1 MTRQEQQR
9 PASGKRDSSREMSA
23 FAGGRKVRMGLATK
37 IMLPVTA
44 LVAAVIVIFGAV
56 VYARLADGLDEELD
70 RTGVFAA
77 RLAATPEIDS
87 WVDSYNT
94 VDDLRKRLAEIE
106 AEFAV
111 ARGVIDGGAGKTAGE
126 REVAQKLARYDEAQ
140 RAFNRRRLE
149 RLRGSEGAIDVL
161 ITNAADQL
169 VATATGLTGARLE
182 PWHRAP
188 AVGDTV
194 VESVLFKPTGG
205 GEVHARTFTHPILNR
220 RKEVV
225 GRATVIFSEENLEAQ
240 LADLRGKII
249 GFCVLGALACGAV
262 AFFTARFNTNSLK
275 RLLKDIEA
283 VAGGDLA
290 HRTHARSHD
299 EIGVVAVTFDSM
311 TRSLERAELMRQ
323 DLELKEHEVEVARE
337 VQDRLFPAALPKPAG
352 LLLDAK
358 NRLAGALSSD
368 LFDVLP
374 TQGSR
379 VTLLVMTTAGRG
391 VPAAI
396 VLSMA
401 RSLARSAAEHES
413 EPRRIL
419 IALNRLLSPDLRRG
433 FYVSAL
439 CASIDPQSGEAV
451 VASAGSRAP
460 ALHFVAAQGG
470 LRAVQPDGIALGI
483 DKGPV
488 FEKSLQEARF
498 TLQSGDALLVST
510 EGVFQLAGQD
520 GAPVGDTGFKKL
532 VLAEA
537 KAGDFG
543 ELAPRVIAA
552 LEAKLGTDPGDFD
565 ATVVSAVRL

>member
-1 MTRQEQQR
+1 M
-9 PASGKRDSSREMSA
+9 SSL
-23 FAGGRKVRMGLATK
+23 AGGRKVRVGLALK

-44 LVAAVIVIFGAV
+44 LVALVIVVFGAV

-87 WVDSYNT
+87 WLEAYNT

-111 ARGVIDGGAGKTAGE
+111 ARGVVEGAAGATAGE
-126 REVAQKLARYDEAQ
+126 REVAAKLGRYDEAQ

-149 RLRGSEGAIDVL
+149 RLRGLEGALDVL
-161 ITNAADQL
+161 ITNSADEL
-169 VATATGLTGARLE
+169 VATASGLRGARLE
-182 PWHRAP
+182 PWHRRI
-188 AVGDTV
+188 VGDTT
-194 VESVLFKPTGG
+194 VESVVFKPAGG
-205 GEVHARTFTHPILNR
+205 ADVRARTFTHPVLNR
-220 RKEVV
+220 RKETV
-225 GRATVIFSEENLEAQ
+225 GRATVVFSEESLEAQ
-240 LADLRGKII
+240 LEDLRAKII
-249 GFCVLGALACGAV
+249 GFCILGALAAGAV
-262 AFFTARFNTNSLK
+262 AFFTARFVTAPLK
-275 RLLKDIEA
+275 RLLRDIEA
-283 VAGGDLA
+283 VAAGDLA
-290 HRTHARSHD
+290 HRTYARSHD

-311 TRSLERAELMRQ
+311 TRNLERAEAMRQ

-337 VQDRLFPAALPKPAG
+337 VQDRLFPAALPKPPG

-374 TQGSR
+374 VRGPR
-379 VTLLVMTTAGRG
+379 ATLLVMTTAGRG

-401 RSLARSAAEHES
+401 RSLARAAAEQES

-439 CASIDPQSGEAV
+439 CAAIDPETGETV

-498 TLQSGDALLVST
+498 TLAWGDALVLAT

-520 GAPVGDTGFKKL
+520 GAPLGDVGFKKIA
-532 VLAEA
+532 LAEA
-537 KAGDFG
+537 KAEEMGG
-543 ELAPRVIAA
+543 LAPRIIAA
-552 LEAKLGTDPGDFD
+552 LEGKLGADPGDFD

>member
-1 MTRQEQQR
+1 MTRSEQQR

-23 FAGGRKVRMGLATK
+23 FAGGRKVRIGLATK

-126 REVAQKLARYDEAQ
+126 REVAAKLARYDEAQ

-149 RLRGSEGAIDVL
+149 RLRGLEGALDVL
-161 ITNAADQL
+161 ITNASDQL
-169 VATATGLTGARLE
+169 IATATGLTGARLE
-182 PWHRAP
+182 PWHRR

-194 VESVLFKPTGG
+194 VESVVFKPAGG
-205 GEVHARTFTHPILNR
+205 GEIRARTFTHPILNR
-220 RKEVV
+220 RKEAV
-225 GRATVIFSEENLEAQ
+225 GRATVVFSEVSLDAQ
-240 LADLRGKII
+240 LDDLRGKII

-262 AFFTARFNTNSLK
+262 AFFTARFNTGSLK

-337 VQDRLFPAALPKPAG
+337 VQDRLFPKALPKPAG

-374 TQGSR
+374 TPGPR

-401 RSLARSAAEHES
+401 RSLARAAAEHES

-439 CASIDPQSGEAV
+439 CASIDPQSGETV

-460 ALHFVAAQGG
+460 ALHFVGAQGG

-498 TLQSGDALLVST
+498 TLHSGDALLLAT

-520 GAPVGDTGFKKL
+520 GAPLGDTGFKKI

-537 KAGDFG
+537 KAEDFG

-552 LEAKLGTDPGDFD
+552 LEAKLGADPGDFD